1 MKNIL
6 VTGGAGFV
14 GSNLCKRLLQDES
27 AKVFCL
33 DDLSTGRKSNIDEFK
48 ENKNFEFI
56 EHDII
61 NPIDIDDINEIYNLA
76 CPASPPHYQKDPI
89 RTMKICIFG
98 ALNMLDLANKNSCK
112 ILHASTSEVYG
123 DPLVHPQ
130 HEKYWGHVNP
140 NGIRSCYDEGKR
152 AAETLFYDHHRTFN
166 TDIRVIRIF
175 NTYGPNMAEDD
186 GRVVT
191 NFIWQALNNENL
203 SIYGDGSQTRSFQFV
218 DDLVNGI
225 FKYMNFKSRLI
236 GPINLGNPN
245 EFTVKE
251 LAYEVLRL
259 IPDSTSSVIY
269 QDLPSD
275 DPMQRRPDITFAKEK
290 LSWEP
295 KIQLTEGL
303 KSTIN
308 HFKKI
313 LKSK

>member
-1 MKNIL
+1 MKTIL

-14 GSNLCKRLLQDES
+14 GSNLCKRLLQDKDT
-27 AKVFCL
+27 KVYCL

-98 ALNMLDLANKNSCK
+98 ALNMLDLATKNSCK

-152 AAETLFYDHHRTFN
+152 AAETIFYDYHRTLN

-203 SIYGDGSQTRSFQFV
+203 TIYGDGSQTRSFQFV
-218 DDLVNGI
+218 DDLINGI
-225 FKYMNFKSRLI
+225 YSYMNFKSPLI
-236 GPINLGNPN
+236 GPINLGNPV
-245 EFTVKE
+245 EFTVKD
-251 LAYEVLRL
+251 LAKEVLNL
-259 IPDSTSSVIY
+259 IPNSSSSIVY
-269 QDLPSD
+269 KELPSD
-275 DPMQRRPDITFAKEK
+275 DPLQRKPDITYAKK
-290 LSWEP
+290 MLQWEP
-295 KIQLTEGL
+295 EIQLKEGL
-303 KSTIN
+303 KKTIG

-313 LKSK
+313 MNAD